1 MKSKTQPWRAPQPNL
16 RSGTACQA
24 PSTSDYSSALIENMS
39 SEHPTATPATAPK
52 LGSHTPVAA
61 QPPATPTAPSSPS
74 QRVSHLLDAL
84 DQAAA
89 EGGNS
94 ATERSASQAHQEDYL
109 VSGHLGIA
117 TALFAALRHKHRPT
131 AAHSLRVA
139 LSASGWATVLEMPE
153 PLRTQF
159 ELAALLHDIG
169 KMGVPDEI
177 LYKPGRLKEEEVD
190 QIDHHPEWA
199 AEILN
204 HAGAPEAIIHS
215 VVASAAW
222 YDGSHHRVSLA
233 GDDIPIFARML
244 AIVDAF
250 DAMTTDHVYRPAKS
264 RERALAELFECAG
277 SQFDPALV
285 KSFASQFDRDQ
296 NALKTEVAKRWITG
310 VRCEALPWEHNP
322 STADPNAPHTPAAS
336 RESLSEQLFQQKLI
350 DNMQDGV
357 IFVDARSKITL
368 WNTGTERLTGV
379 GSEAAIGQVLRP
391 SLLEMADEQSKV
403 IADENCP
410 VAQSIQTGVQSMQRV
425 TILGRTG
432 RHMEVD
438 LHVVPVRSNEGV
450 RLGATI
456 AIHDASSEASLEE
469 RCQALHTEMTK
480 DPMTQVANRAEFD
493 RMLAAFTDAHQE
505 TGLPCSLIM
514 ADIDH
519 FKKINDTYGHQ
530 AGDEAIISF
539 ASLLKSMCRSG
550 DLVARYGGEEFAVLC
565 ADCNNASATARAEEM
580 RKRLAELPHSELGN
594 KNITASFGV
603 TELQAGDTPE
613 TMLRRS
619 DRALLQAKDQG
630 RNQVVQLGEGM
641 ADEQEKK
648 SWFSFGSWS
657 NKSLI
662 ECALETNVPIEIAI
676 QKLRGFIADHNAKII
691 KTDEYALR
699 IEATD
704 DGAGRTRRKNDKP
717 VTFVIDV
724 ALSQDHE
731 ERSNGAGLAAGKY
744 VLTRADVSI
753 RPRRDRDR
761 RKSST
766 TERARLML
774 GSLKSYLMAKEASM
788 EGVG

>member
-1 MKSKTQPWRAPQPNL
+1 
-16 RSGTACQA
+16 
-24 PSTSDYSSALIENMS
+24 MS
-39 SEHPTATPATAPK
+39 SEHPTATPQP
-52 LGSHTPVAA
+52 SVVPPQPVRGEADAVASSAA
-61 QPPATPTAPSSPS
+61 SPSPS
-74 QRVSHLLDAL
+74 QRVSQLLDSL

-94 ATERSASQAHQEDYL
+94 ATERSIADAQQQDYL

-117 TALFAALRHKHRPT
+117 TALFASLRHKHRPT

-139 LSASGWATVLEMPE
+139 LSASAWATVLEMPE

-159 ELAALLHDIG
+159 ELSALLHDIG
-169 KMGVPDEI
+169 KIGVPDEV
-177 LYKPGRLKEEEVD
+177 LYKPGRLKEEEVE
-190 QIDHHPEWA
+190 QIDRHSEWA
-199 AEILN
+199 AEILS
-204 HAGAPEAIIHS
+204 HASAPQVIIDS
-215 VVASAAW
+215 VLASAAW
-222 YDGSHHRVSLA
+222 FDGTHHRVPIA

-277 SQFDPALV
+277 TQFDPALV

-296 NALKTEVAKRWITG
+296 NALKTEVANRWITG
-310 VRCEALPWEHNP
+310 VRCETLPWDFKP
-322 STADPNAPHTPAAS
+322 KTTDANAPTS
-336 RESLSEQLFQQKLI
+336 QQESEESLSQSLFQRKLI
-350 DNMQDGV
+350 ENMQDGV
-357 IFVDARSKITL
+357 VFVDARSKITV
-368 WNTGTERLTGV
+368 WNTGAERLTGV
-379 GSEAAIGQVLRP
+379 GSAAAIGQVLRP

-403 IADENCP
+403 VPDEDCP
-410 VAQSIQTGVQSMQRV
+410 VAQAIATGVQSMQRV

-438 LHVVPVRSNEGV
+438 VHIVPVRSSGGV
-450 RLGATI
+450 AQGAAI
-456 AIHDASSEASLEE
+456 SIHDASSEASLEE

-519 FKKINDTYGHQ
+519 FKNINDTYGHQ

-539 ASLLKSMCRSG
+539 ATLLKSLCRSG

-565 ADCNNASATARAEEM
+565 ADCNNASATQRAEEM
-580 RKRLAELPHSELGN
+580 RRLLSELPHSELGN

-630 RNQVVQLGEGM
+630 RNQVVQLGDGM
-641 ADEQEKK
+641 SETKEKK
-648 SWFSFGSWS
+648 SWFSFGNWGS
-657 NKSLI
+657 KSLI
-662 ECALETNVPIEIAI
+662 ECVLETNVPVEIAI
-676 QKLRGFIADHNAKII
+676 QKLRGFIADHDAKIL
-691 KTDEYALR
+691 KTDEYELR
-699 IEATD
+699 IEVTD
-704 DGAGRTRRKNDKP
+704 NGTGRTRRKDDRP

-731 ERSNGAGLAAGKY
+731 ERTNGVGLAAGKY

-766 TERARLML
+766 TDRARLML
-774 GSLKSYLMAKEASM
+774 GSLKSYLMAKEANL
-788 EGVG
+788 EGAS